1 MAQSGQRK
9 CLCCGLFFHPDHR
22 NRERQRYCSAAGC
35 AAASKTA
42 SQAAWLAQPEN
53 SGYFRDPSHVARVQA
68 WRALHPGYGRGRRRT
83 ARALQ
88 DSLIVQITEF
98 VEESANRGGPAAA
111 PAAVALQ
118 DSWNTMPP
126 ALAGLIAH
134 LFDLTLQEDMASTTR
149 RLVQRGHDVI
159 NGSRGE
165 DIQATAAA
173 RAAAPS
179 TPAVQLG

>member
-9 CLCCGLFFHPDHR
+9 CLCCGLFFLPDHR
-22 NRERQRYCSAAGC
+22 NRERQRYCSAANC
-35 AAASKTA
+35 ARASKAA

-53 SGYFRDPSHVARVQA
+53 SSYFRDPSHVARVQA
-68 WRALHPGYGRGRRRT
+68 WRALHPGYGRGRRRV

-88 DSLIVQITEF
+88 DPLIVQVHDS
-98 VEESANRGGPAAA
+98 VEESANRGESAAA
-111 PAAVALQ
+111 PAVVALQ
-118 DSWNTMPP
+118 DSWSTLSP

-149 RLVQRGHDVI
+149 LLVKRGYDVI

-165 DIQATAAA
+165 DSQATTAA
-173 RAAAPS
+173 RAAAPGAR
-179 TPAVQLG
+179 AVQLD

>member
-9 CLCCGLFFHPDHR
+9 CLCCGLFFAPDHR
-22 NRERQRYCSAAGC
+22 NRERQRYCSAADC

-42 SQAAWLAQPEN
+42 SQAAWLAQSDN
-53 SGYFRDPSHVARVQA
+53 GSCFRDPSHVARVQA

-88 DSLIVQITEF
+88 EFLIVQVVDF
-98 VEESANRGGPAAA
+98 SEESANRGEISAA
-111 PAAVALQ
+111 PAALALQ
-118 DSWNTMPP
+118 DSWSTLPP

-134 LFDLTLQEDMASTTR
+134 LFELTLQEDMASTTR

-165 DIQATAAA
+165 DSQATAAA
-173 RAAAPS
+173 QAAAPG
-179 TPAVQLG
+179 TRAVQLG